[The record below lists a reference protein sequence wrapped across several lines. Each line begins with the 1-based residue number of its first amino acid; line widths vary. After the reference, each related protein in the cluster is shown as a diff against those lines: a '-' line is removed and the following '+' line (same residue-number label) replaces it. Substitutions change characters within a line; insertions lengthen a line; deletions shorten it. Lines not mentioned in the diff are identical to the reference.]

1 VVQDDVVVTERYAG
15 QLEAAVK
22 VGTAFRADLLRV
34 RTQLSRL
41 RLQVRQLEEGVELSA
56 ARLSETL
63 RLPSD
68 TALRGAKADMVPVV
82 VVREERLA
90 ALISQARAERPEVA
104 SLVALSEAARTEE
117 ERARRAPWVPS
128 VQAGYS
134 AGGFGGGMDGRLGR
148 FGGQQDFFVGFS
160 WKVGAGGLFDSVRKE
175 GAAVRKESL
184 TLSGKRLEAAIGR
197 EVVEAHARSR
207 SAREQIK
214 IAEESVVAAEEMT
227 RLAGERQASQVGVVL
242 EYITAREE
250 LTRAR
255 LAQVRAVMDH
265 NRAQQALKVAVGAR

>member
-1 VVQDDVVVTERYAG
+1 
-15 QLEAAVK
+15 
-22 VGTAFRADLLRV
+22 
-34 RTQLSRL
+34 
-41 RLQVRQLEEGVELSA
+41 
-56 ARLSETL
+56 
-63 RLPSD
+63 
-68 TALRGAKADMVPVV
+68 
-82 VVREERLA
+82 
-90 ALISQARAERPEVA
+90 
-104 SLVALSEAARTEE
+104 
-117 ERARRAPWVPS
+117 
-128 VQAGYS
+128 
-134 AGGFGGGMDGRLGR
+134 
-148 FGGQQDFFVGFS
+148 
-160 WKVGAGGLFDSVRKE
+160 LFDSVRKE